1 MATRRACDLSLI
13 IRARVARLR
22 LRSDQRIMRNN
33 LLSLLD
39 DCGARGKATAFA
51 HRRGLRVARWSY
63 AQIRATA
70 FQFARELES
79 RGIARGD
86 RVLFWA
92 ENSAEW
98 VAAFFGCLLR
108 GVIVVPLD
116 MESAPEFVARV
127 QHQVGAKLLLSSGD
141 RQADIPA
148 LSLEGLTE
156 TVARHVA
163 DTYRAEKVSDTDI
176 VEILFTSGTT
186 AEPKGVCLTHR
197 NLLSNLA
204 PIEREIQKYIK
215 WERPFH
221 PIRFL
226 DLLPLS
232 HVFGQFMGIFVPLIL
247 GGEVF
252 FQDSLNPSEI
262 IATIKKERISV
273 AVTVP
278 RFLDSMRSK
287 IERGYAG
294 RGEIE
299 AFHRQINA
307 AESWNALKRWRVFR
321 RIHSRF
327 GWKFWAFVSGG
338 AALDAETE
346 TFWRRLG
353 FVVVQGYGMTETASL
368 ISVNHPFK
376 VGRGSIGKTLPGQE
390 MKLDETGE
398 ILVRGANVS
407 PGYWNDGLKPMTGGD
422 GWLRTGDIGEMDEAG
437 NLYFKSRKK
446 DVIVTAAGM
455 NIYPED
461 LEAALNAQPEI
472 RDNVVI
478 GIDTAQGPEPMAV
491 LILNDERAD
500 SGKAVKRAN
509 EMLAGHQQI
518 RRWAVW
524 PEQDFP
530 RTPTQ
535 KVRKKEVAERMKR
548 EGRSP
553 NGSHSESSATKKD
566 FTLHPSSFIFQQVAR
581 VSGESAVAVNA
592 SANLATD
599 LKLDSLGRVELLSA
613 LEDHYQVD
621 IDESA
626 FTAATTVGDIEK
638 MLRDGSPGEAVE
650 FPYPE
655 WSRRFPVTWI
665 RFVVFYL
672 VMWPLVWLMSRARV
686 ANKERLKDARGP
698 MLFISNHVT
707 MVDQSLI
714 QFALPARFQRRLAIA
729 MEGEK
734 LRGWRRAPK
743 GTGWLRRVILIA
755 QYVLTVSLLNVFPL
769 PQKSGFRRS
778 FAFAGELMDRG
789 YSVIVFPEG
798 RRSPDGRMHNF
809 MEGIGLLA
817 ANLNVPVVPIK
828 LDGLYEMKQKKK
840 YFARPGKVKVMIGEP
855 VKYSRDA
862 DPAIIAKDLQRRV
875 ESL

>member
-1 MATRRACDLSLI
+1 MVSAFIINQMAQTAMT
-13 IRARVARLR
+13 
-22 LRSDQRIMRNN
+22 MRNN
-33 LLSLLD
+33 LLSFLD
-39 DCGARGKATAFA
+39 DCARRGDAAAFA

-63 AQIRATA
+63 ARLRATA

-79 RGIARGD
+79 RGIGRGD

-98 VAAFFGCLLR
+98 VAVFFGCLLR
-108 GVIVVPLD
+108 GVIVVPVD
-116 MESAPEFVARV
+116 MESAPEFVARIQKQV
-127 QHQVGAKLLLSSGD
+127 QAKLLLSSGGKC
-141 RQADIPA
+141 ADIPA
-148 LSLEGLTE
+148 LSLEELSE
-156 TVARHVA
+156 TLARHA
-163 DTYRAEKVSDTDI
+163 SETYRAENIVDTEI
-176 VEILFTSGTT
+176 VEIIFTSGTT
-186 AEPKGVCLTHR
+186 AEPKGVCLTHA
-197 NLLSNLA
+197 NLLANLA
-204 PIEREIQKYIK
+204 PLEREIQKYIK

-232 HVFGQFMGIFVPLIL
+232 HVFGQFMGIFVPQIL

-262 IATIKKERISV
+262 ISTIKKQRISV

-278 RFLDSMRSK
+278 RFLDSMRNK
-287 IERGYAG
+287 IERDYAA
-294 RGEIE
+294 RSLGEK
-299 AFHRQINA
+299 FHARLMA
-307 AESWNALKRWRVFR
+307 ADSWNFLKRWRVFR
-321 RIHSRF
+321 ALHARF

-338 AALDAETE
+338 AALDPETE

-353 FVVVQGYGMTETASL
+353 FVVVQGYGMTETAAL

-376 VGRGSIGKTLPGQE
+376 VGRGSIGRTLPGQE
-390 MKLDETGE
+390 MKLDESGE

-407 PGYWNDGLKPMTGGD
+407 PGYWNGGLKPMTNGD

-472 RDNVVI
+472 RDNTVI
-478 GIDTAQGPEPMAV
+478 GIDTPQGPEPMAV

-500 SGKAVKRAN
+500 ASRAVKRAN
-509 EMLAGHQQI
+509 ETLAVYQQI

-524 PEQDFP
+524 SEQDFP

-535 KVRKKEVAERMKR
+535 KVRKQEVMARMKD
-548 EGRSP
+548 EGENM
-553 NGSHSESSATKKD
+553 NGSHAEAS
-566 FTLHPSSFIFQQVAR
+566 LQPSSFIMQQVAR
-581 VSGESAVAVNA
+581 VSGESAVAAGA

-638 MLRDGSPGEAVE
+638 MLREGAHTDAVE
-650 FPYPE
+650 FPYPN
-655 WSRRFPVTWI
+655 WARRFPVTWI
-665 RFVVFYL
+665 RFIVFYL
-672 VMWPLVWLMSRARV
+672 VMWPLVWLMSRAEV
-686 ANKERLKDARGP
+686 AGKEQLREARGP
-698 MLFISNHVT
+698 VLFIANHVT

-714 QFALPARFQRRLAIA
+714 QYALPARFQRRLAIA

-734 LRGWRRAPK
+734 LRGWRHAEK
-743 GTGWLRRVILIA
+743 GTGWFSRFILLA
-755 QYVLTVSLLNVFPL
+755 QYVLTVSLMNVFPL

-778 FAFAGELMDRG
+778 FAHAGELMDCG
-789 YSVIVFPEG
+789 YSLIVFPEG
-798 RRSPDGRMHNF
+798 RRSPDGRMHDF

-817 ANLNVPVVPIK
+817 TNLNVPVVPIK

-840 YFARPGKVKVMIGEP
+840 YFARPGKIKVTIGEP
-855 VKYSRDA
+855 VKYSRDD
-862 DPAIIAKDLQRRV
+862 DPAEIARDLQRRV
-875 ESL
+875 ALM

>member
-1 MATRRACDLSLI
+1 MNE
-13 IRARVARLR
+13 VARAGGPAP
-22 LRSDQRIMRNN
+22 RSSRTIMRNN
-33 LLSLLD
+33 LLSFLD
-39 DCGARGKATAFA
+39 DCAARGNSTAFA
-51 HRRGLRVARWSY
+51 HRRGLRVARWSC
-63 AQIRATA
+63 ARLRATA
-70 FQFARELES
+70 FQFARELE
-79 RGIARGD
+79 ARNIVKGD

-108 GVIVVPLD
+108 GAIVVPLD
-116 MESAPEFVARV
+116 MESSPEFVARV
-127 QHQVGAKLLLSSGD
+127 QTQVGAKLLLSSGGRRVD
-141 RQADIPA
+141 VPA
-148 LSLEGLTE
+148 LSLEELSE
-156 TVARHVA
+156 TVARHSPETCVA
-163 DTYRAEKVSDTDI
+163 ENIVDTEI
-176 VEILFTSGTT
+176 VEIIFTSGTT

-226 DLLPLS
+226 GLLPLS
-232 HVFGQFMGIFVPLIL
+232 HVFGQFMGIFVPQII

-262 IATIKKERISV
+262 IATVKKQRISV
-273 AVTVP
+273 VVTVP
-278 RFLDSMRSK
+278 RFLDSMRNK
-287 IERGYAG
+287 LERDYAA
-294 RGEIE
+294 RGEGE
-299 AFHRQINA
+299 KFRRQILA
-307 AESWNALKRWRVFR
+307 AGDWHFLKRWRVFR
-321 RIHSRF
+321 RIHARF

-338 AALDAETE
+338 AALDGETE

-353 FVVVQGYGMTETASL
+353 FVVVQGYGMTETAAL

-390 MKLDETGE
+390 MRLDETGE

-407 PGYWNDGLKPMTGGD
+407 PGYWVGGLKPMTNEE
-422 GWLRTGDIGEMDEAG
+422 GWLRTGDIGEIDEAG

-472 RDNVVI
+472 RDSAVV
-478 GIDTAQGPEPMAV
+478 GIDIAQGPEPVAV
-491 LILNDERAD
+491 LILNNERAD
-500 SGKAVKRAN
+500 AGRAVKRAN
-509 EMLAGHQQI
+509 ETLARHQQI
-518 RRWAVW
+518 RRWAIW

-535 KVRKKEVAERMKR
+535 KVRKQEVKQWSVAGCRLPVGEARPAAGNPQPGDAPSFVAE
-548 EGRSP
+548 
-553 NGSHSESSATKKD
+553 A
-566 FTLHPSSFIFQQVAR
+566 VAR
-581 VSGESAVAVNA
+581 VTGESPVNVDG
-592 SANLATD
+592 SANLETN
-599 LKLDSLGRVELLSA
+599 LKLDSLGRVELLSM

-638 MLRDGSPGEAVE
+638 MLREGARGEAVE
-650 FPYPE
+650 FPYPK
-655 WSRRFPVTWI
+655 WPRRFPVTWI
-665 RFVVFYL
+665 RFIVFYL

-686 ANKERLKDARGP
+686 TGKERLKGARGP
-698 MLFISNHVT
+698 VLFIANHVT

-734 LRGWRRAPK
+734 LRGWRHAPEA
-743 GTGWLRRVILIA
+743 TGWLKRLTLFA

-778 FAFAGELMDRG
+778 FAFAGEMMDRG

-798 RRSPDGRMHNF
+798 RRTPDGRMHDF

-817 ANLNVPVVPIK
+817 TNLNVPVVPVR
-828 LDGLYEMKQKKK
+828 LDGLYEMKRKKK
-840 YFARPGKVKVMIGEP
+840 YFARPGEVRVTVGEP
-855 VKYSRDA
+855 VKYSRDD
-862 DPAIIAKDLQRRV
+862 DPASIARDLHRRV
-875 ESL
+875 MSL